1 MCLAA
6 CRRTWQPEPPAP
18 AARLAA
24 GAGAVRLHSRLPMVL
39 REYTQ
44 RHRLDAVA
52 PADYHRH
59 LRS

>member
-1 MCLAA
+1 
-6 CRRTWQPEPPAP
+6 
-18 AARLAA
+18 
-24 GAGAVRLHSRLPMVL
+24 MVL

-59 LRS
+59 LP